1 MSTPESLADLKVAIV
16 HDWLINSG
24 GAERQLAAVAELFPQ
39 SPIYTSV
46 WRRSGSLA
54 FFRDRDVRV
63 GWPGRLPLIGRFHRL
78 AVLARYLYW
87 RRLRLDDYD
96 LIISSSGSE
105 AKCIKTRPDQLHVNI
120 CYTPPHYYWSHYRQ
134 HLRSPGLGLANWP
147 ARIVLF
153 SFIKP
158 LRALDRWA
166 ARQPDQMVAISNI
179 VSDRI
184 KRYYG
189 RESTVI
195 FPPVELPPVS
205 KNKAIKRRGY
215 IVLGRHVPYKN
226 LDLAV
231 LACQQTLRNLTVVG
245 RGPDSRRLK
254 RLAKA
259 GGGLLTWRLRRKVG
273 QTINF
278 AGHVSETE
286 KQRLLVGARACIFP
300 GVDDFGMVMVEALAA
315 GTPVVALAEGG
326 ALDVIDSS
334 CGIFFRRPTV
344 ESLIGGLDRF
354 EAAEFDP
361 KDCRRRATKFSKRV
375 FQTRFKRHIEKAWKE
390 FDVRSDCD

>member
-1 MSTPESLADLKVAIV
+1 MPKSLAGLKVAII

-46 WRRSGSLA
+46 WNRQGSLA
-54 FFRDRDVRV
+54 VLRHRDVRV

-78 AVLARYLYW
+78 AVLPRYLYW

-105 AKCIKTRPDQLHVNI
+105 AKCIKTKPHQLHINI

-153 SFIKP
+153 LFIKP

-166 ARQPDQMVAISNI
+166 ARQPDQMIAISNV
-179 VSDRI
+179 VSERI

-189 RESTVI
+189 RESAVI
-195 FPPVELPPVS
+195 FPPVELPPTS
-205 KNKAIKRRGY
+205 KRKTDKRRGY
-215 IVLGRHVPYKN
+215 VVLGRHVPYKN

-231 LACQQTLRNLTVVG
+231 LACQQTLRSLNIVG
-245 RGPDSRRLK
+245 QGPDSRRLK

-259 GGGLLTWRLRRKVG
+259 NEGLLTRRLRHKIG
-273 QTINF
+273 QTIHF
-278 AGHVSETE
+278 AGHISEAE
-286 KQRLLVGARACIFP
+286 KQQLLAQARACIFP
-300 GVDDFGMVMVEALAA
+300 GVDDFGMVMVEALAV

-326 ALDVIDSS
+326 ALDVIDSG
-334 CGIFFRRPTV
+334 CGVFFRRPTV
-344 ESLIGGLDRF
+344 ESLIGGLERF
-354 EAAEFDP
+354 ESAELDP
-361 KDCRRRATKFSKRV
+361 KDCRRQAAKFSKKV
-375 FQTRFKRHIEKAWKE
+375 FQTKFKRYIEKAWKE
-390 FDVRSDCD
+390 FDVRQDHN